1 MPSRQTNRGDPLR
14 PLLAFLDG
22 KPVPYQEMVAAS
34 RQLAEALVS
43 RSHTIIIIGEGE
55 YAGIWDLEQMSD
67 GARVGQGRYHPRE
80 VTGQAASGPGPPFL
94 SHQDGDLH
102 GLISK
107 QGAVRVES
115 SDPRTCRGWIV
126 ELMGFEPMTSC
137 LPSTRSTN

>member
-67 GARVGQGRYHPRE
+67 GEAV
-80 VTGQAASGPGPPFL
+80 
-94 SHQDGDLH
+94 DW
-102 GLISK
+102 GLWVAGKSADA
-107 QGAVRVES
+107 GADE
-115 SDPRTCRGWIV
+115 D
-126 ELMGFEPMTSC
+126 ED
-137 LPSTRSTN
+137 